1 MPPETDNLRL
11 QELFQEDQADRERVY
26 DTPESLEQ
34 LRERDRQRCKR
45 VYVMMELDEIRT
57 KNDLYNAAVILQH
70 GQEPA
75 DFLTAHRLAA
85 ISAMLG
91 HRTSRW
97 LMAASFDRF
106 LMSVGH
112 GQIYGTQFEFNQEDR
127 RYQLKLPV
135 QDAVMLSFE
144 KEFLGIPAVNDRL
157 KALNERIQA
166 T

>member
-1 MPPETDNLRL
+1 MPPETDNLKL
-11 QELFQEDQADRERVY
+11 LELFQEDQADRERVY

-85 ISAMLG
+85 IAAMLG

-97 LMAASFDRF
+97 LMAASMDRF
-106 LMSVGH
+106 LMSAGH

-135 QDAVMLSFE
+135 QDATMLSFE

-166 T
+166 S